1 MKKTVTDLNW
11 RSALGSDH
19 HRCNSA
25 SRLFLLSQPPSSSS
39 SSIHTKAGHEAVLV
53 YLADLQY
60 CHLRKSLH
68 CFGWKGWLHNV
79 LKAIIQKRFLECLQF
94 GQHQYSKT
102 QIGKPQLAVSPS
114 RLRHIFQITWGYTK
128 GSVQS
133 IIKNLPPDEWWN
145 SVQADQLQKLWI
157 IWVLLQRGVKIIC
170 KRSQTIIWPWYFTV
184 LESF

>member
-39 SSIHTKAGHEAVLV
+39 SSIHTQAGHEAVWCTFVFEKVIVL
-53 YLADLQY
+53 DGKDG
-60 CHLRKSLH
+60 CTM
-68 CFGWKGWLHNV
+68 F
-79 LKAIIQKRFLECLQF
+79 LKAIIQKRFPECLQF
-94 GQHQYSKT
+94 GQHKYSKT
-102 QIGKPQLAVSPS
+102 QIRKTQLAVSHS

-133 IIKNLPPDEWWN
+133 IIKNLPPNEWWN

-157 IWVLLQRGVKIIC
+157 IWVLLQQGVKIIC
-170 KRSQTIIWPWYFTV
+170 KRSQTLIWPWYFT
-184 LESF
+184 LLDCF

>member
-25 SRLFLLSQPPSSSS
+25 SRLFLLSQPSSSSS
-39 SSIHTKAGHEAVLV
+39 SSIHTQAGHEVVVV
-53 YLADLQY
+53 YLADLQF
-60 CHLRKSLH
+60 CHLSH
-68 CFGWKGWLHNV
+68 CIAVLDGKDGCTMF
-79 LKAIIQKRFLECLQF
+79 LKAIVQKRFLECLQF
-94 GQHQYSKT
+94 RQHQYSKT